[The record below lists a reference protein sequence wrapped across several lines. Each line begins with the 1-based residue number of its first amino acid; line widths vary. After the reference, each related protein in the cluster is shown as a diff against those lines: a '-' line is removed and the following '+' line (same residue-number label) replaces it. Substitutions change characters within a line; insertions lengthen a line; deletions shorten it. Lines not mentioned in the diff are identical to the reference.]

1 MKTTYS
7 NFIEYQG
14 ISVVKKDIP
23 QISSLTKQYFPAVE
37 ELRDNLHICLEYFSI
52 RKQMDVLLKKE
63 EKVFPQKV
71 MGKQIEVPLIA
82 IGGYYKNGKLL
93 NVAFLIDDSFYDT
106 TTLANGKKLR
116 YYDAANMPFLT
127 VWTNKEKI
135 NGKHIASAK
144 FSGRCFGSEPLAE
157 DESIRIFEFD
167 KPIMITGELC
177 AFGSKQVGEKE
188 RKGYK
193 IFNVKNSSTRLISNK
208 SLIADTQAIMDA
220 EFEKPVNVIEEQRK
234 KTAENAAKKIFG

>member
-1 MKTTYS
+1 MRAVYS

-14 ISVVKKDIP
+14 ISIIKKETTALEKI
-23 QISSLTKQYFPAVE
+23 TKKYFPPVDT
-37 ELRDNLHICLEYFSI
+37 LRDNLHVCLEYFSTK
-52 RKQMDVLLKKE
+52 KQMDVLLKKE

-71 MGKQIEVPLIA
+71 MGKQMEIPLIA
-82 IGGYYKNGKLL
+82 IGGYYKKGKLL

-116 YYDAANMPFLT
+116 HYDAANMPFLT

-135 NGKHIASAK
+135 DGKHIASAK
-144 FSGRCFGSEPLAE
+144 FSGRCFGGKPLAE
-157 DESIRIFEFD
+157 DEFIQIYEFD
-167 KPIMITGELC
+167 EPIMVTGELC

-208 SLIADTQAIMDA
+208 SLIADTQAIIDA
-220 EFEKPVNVIEEQRK
+220 DFSGLNQ
-234 KTAENAAKKIFG
+234 